1 MRVKRGVVR
10 HRRHKKIRALAKGY
24 RGMRRTSFRKA
35 NEAVMKAG
43 QNSYRDRRL
52 KKRTFRAL
60 WIIRLNAA
68 VRGHGISYSRFIK
81 ALKDK
86 KVELNRKALSE
97 LAIHEPNVF
106 GTVVKTV
113 VGKIS

>member
-1 MRVKRGVVR
+1 MRVKRGTVR

-24 RGMRRTSFRKA
+24 RGMRRTTFKKA

-43 QNSYRDRRL
+43 EHAYIDRRK
-52 KKRTFRAL
+52 KKRNFRAL

-68 VRGHGISYSRFIK
+68 VREQGISYSRFIK

-97 LAIHEPNVF
+97 LAIHEPKVFSNVVA
-106 GTVVKTV
+106 TVTK
-113 VGKIS
+113 K